1 MAGLRELVKGDGD
14 DPKLLA
20 LTIPELLEAC
30 PTVGEMLCGVPAKG
44 TEPAIARYFLSFSLE
59 SDGMV
64 CRCSQKDSKEALYVK
79 IDNALTAWM
88 CLENQLLNGKFTRR
102 RGSAHTPSF

>member
-1 MAGLRELVKGDGD
+1 MAGLRDLVKGDGD

-20 LTIPELLEAC
+20 LTIPGLIEAC
-30 PTVGEMLCGVPAKG
+30 PTVGEMLTGVPAKG
-44 TEPAIARYFLSFSLE
+44 NEPAIPRYFLSFSLE

-79 IDNALTAWM
+79 IEDGLTCWM
-88 CLENQLLNGKFTRR
+88 CLENQLLNGKFTKRR
-102 RGSAHTPSF
+102 SSGQSPTY